1 MKWAVLVGAALL
13 AGGCASIK
21 KERGHAEVAAL
32 IEERLGRKTRWNQ
45 GTPEDA
51 EVARH
56 LDTLLKDGLTS
67 DHAVEVALLNNPA
80 LQATYEDLGV
90 SQADMV
96 QAGLLSNPVIDGS
109 IGFPIAG
116 RGVSEHEV
124 SLVQEFVDLFTLP
137 LRKRT
142 AREQF
147 VADTLRVAHE
157 ALATAAEVRKAFS
170 QVQAHQQLVELRRM
184 ALQAAEAAAE
194 FSVRLREAGNITEL
208 DLASEQAAAE
218 EARLELAEEEL
229 ALVEAREQLN
239 RLMGLWGP
247 RTQWTLPGKLPPLP
261 GQEASLER
269 LESLAIRQRLDIDA
283 ARKQVALLW
292 NALELARSTR
302 LFGRVEVGVH
312 THRDA
317 DGPRLFGPT
326 LSLELPIFDQRQA
339 LIARLE
345 AQHRQGERRLTEL
358 SVNTRSEV
366 RAARARLLSLRLVA
380 DRYRRVVLPLRE
392 KVVEQS
398 QLQYNAMQLGLF
410 QLLSARR
417 EQVEAYRGYIEAVR
431 DYWMARAELEQLV
444 GGRLREGGAEPTPAP
459 MQPSPATQP
468 GPPTG
473 PAQPTQPAQPGTH
486 TGHGQ
491 NPANGTETP
500 HEHPHD

>member
-1 MKWAVLVGAALL
+1 MGAALL
-13 AGGCASIK
+13 AGGCASIQ

-32 IEERLGRKTRWNQ
+32 VEERLGLETRWNQ

-51 EVARH
+51 EVSRH
-56 LDTLLKDGLTS
+56 LDALLKEDLTS

-90 SQADMV
+90 SQADLV
-96 QAGLLSNPVIDGS
+96 QAGLLSNPTLDGS

-116 RGVSEHEV
+116 RGGLEHEV
-124 SLVQEFVDLFTLP
+124 SLVQNFVELFTLP
-137 LRKRT
+137 LRKRV

-157 ALATAAEVRKAFS
+157 ALATAAEVRRAFRE
-170 QVQAHQQLVELRRM
+170 VQALQQLVELRRM
-184 ALQAAEAAAE
+184 ALRAAETAAD
-194 FSVRLREAGNITEL
+194 FSSRLRAAGNITEL

-218 EARLELAEEEL
+218 GARLELAEDEL
-229 ALVEAREQLN
+229 ALVEAREHLN

-247 RTQWTLPGKLPPLP
+247 RTQWTLSEKLPGLP
-261 GQEASLER
+261 AREAPLER

-302 LFGRVEVGVH
+302 YFGRVEVGVH

-358 SVNTRSEV
+358 SVNARSEV
-366 RAARARLLSLRLVA
+366 RAARARLLSLRLLA

-398 QLQYNAMQLGLF
+398 QLQYNAMQIGLF
-410 QLLSARR
+410 PLLTARR

-431 DYWMARAELEQLV
+431 DYWMARADLERLV
-444 GGRLREGGAEPTPAP
+444 GGRLPADTEPPAP
-459 MQPSPATQP
+459 LPPPRPEQP
-468 GPPTG
+468 
-473 PAQPTQPAQPGTH
+473 
-486 TGHGQ
+486 GHGQ
-491 NPANGTETP
+491 VPATESP
-500 HEHPHD
+500 HVHPRD

>member
-1 MKWAVLVGAALL
+1 MRLAVLAGAALM
-13 AGGCASIK
+13 AGGCASIQ

-32 IEERLGRKTRWNQ
+32 VEERLGRKTRWNQ

-56 LDTLLKDGLTS
+56 LDALLKEDLTS

-80 LQATYEDLGV
+80 LQGTYEELGV

-96 QAGLLSNPVIDGS
+96 QAGLLSNPTLDGS
-109 IGFPIAG
+109 FGFPIS
-116 RGVSEHEV
+116 GVGSKEYEV
-124 SLVQEFVDLFTLP
+124 SLVQDFVNLFTLP
-137 LRKRT
+137 LRKRV

-147 VADTLRVAHE
+147 MADTLRVAHE
-157 ALATAAEVRKAFS
+157 ALATAAEVRKAYS
-170 QVQAHQQLVELRRM
+170 EVQALKQLVELRRM
-184 ALQAAEAAAE
+184 ALQAAEAAADLA
-194 FSVRLREAGNITEL
+194 VRLRSAGNITEL

-218 EARLELAEEEL
+218 EARLELSEGEVAW
-229 ALVEAREQLN
+229 VEAREHLN

-247 RTQWTLPGKLPPLP
+247 RTQWTVSEKLPPLP
-261 GQEASLER
+261 DQEAPLEH

-283 ARKQVALLW
+283 ARKQAALLW

-302 LFGRVEVGVH
+302 FFGRVEVGVH
-312 THRDA
+312 THQDA

-366 RAARARLLSLRLVA
+366 RAACVRLLALRGVA

-398 QLQYNAMQLGLF
+398 QLQYNAMQIGLF
-410 QLLSARR
+410 QLLSAKR

-431 DYWMARAELEQLV
+431 DYWMARAELERLV
-444 GGRLREGGAEPTPAP
+444 GGRLREGRATST
-459 MQPSPATQP
+459 PSPTQPVQP
-468 GPPTG
+468 GPPIQ
-473 PAQPTQPAQPGTH
+473 PAQPSQPAPPGTH

-491 NPANGTETP
+491 DTANGTETP